1 MINFSVIIP
10 HKNRQEMLVR
20 CLDSIPRRDDVQII
34 VVDDNSDPKLV
45 DFENFPGLNDNH
57 IEVYFTK
64 EGKGAGYA
72 RNVGLEHAKGKW
84 VLFADSDDWYLD
96 NLSEMMDKYVES
108 DFDMLVFRQKRV
120 NSKGSVKD
128 NIYDKMFDEAI
139 ASGNLK
145 EIIYSYA
152 CPVARFIR
160 TEVIKHNDIKF
171 QQVRY
176 SNDVMFALKVSC
188 TSVRIKVVDVQLYC
202 VYESDGSLTRN
213 TNWKNYYI
221 RTIVALDALKYIK
234 SQKRNFEYSYWK
246 GWYSNLLRTNKLVAV
261 CLALRICRVAGIK
274 EFVKFLYDRF
284 KTDYPK
290 YYIKFRNIG
299 NIFRS

>member
-96 NLSEMMDKYVES
+96 NLSEMMDKYVGS
-108 DFDMLVFRQKRV
+108 YFDMLVFRQKRV
-120 NSKGSVKD
+120 DCNCDEIECG
-128 NIYDKMFDEAI
+128 YDEMFDEAI
-139 ASGNLK
+139 DK
-145 EIIYSYA
+145 EEHEKIMYYYA
-152 CPVARFIR
+152 CVYARFIKR
-160 TEVIKHNDIKF
+160 DVIESNSITF

-176 SNDVMFALKVSC
+176 SNDVMFSLKVSLAAKQ
-188 TSVRIKVVDVQLYC
+188 IKVINEQIYC
-202 VYESDGSLTRN
+202 VFESNNSLRRN
-213 TNWKNYYI
+213 SNWRNYYV
-221 RTIVALDALKYIK
+221 RTKVAFDVCAYLKSIGNKYDYSHILWAWYHKLVMSNKMVALYLFPKLCCTIGVKRVRHLVGDSLKK
-234 SQKRNFEYSYWK
+234 
-246 GWYSNLLRTNKLVAV
+246 
-261 CLALRICRVAGIK
+261 
-274 EFVKFLYDRF
+274 
-284 KTDYPK
+284 DYPK
-290 YYIKFRNIG
+290 YFNK
-299 NIFRS
+299 